1 MPYLA
6 LLYEPA
12 DMPAFEARG
21 VRWRLAGE
29 ALRMGP
35 GPTPARSCAVTESRA
50 ATVAAVQWI
59 EARDLNEALRI
70 ATREPLPPGYL
81 LELHSLERSAP

>member
-12 DMPAFEARG
+12 ETPAFAARG
-21 VRWRLAGE
+21 LRWKLAGE
-29 ALRMGP
+29 ALRLGP
-35 GPTPARSCAVTESRA
+35 GRAPVRPCALAESRA
-50 ATVAAVQWI
+50 AAVAAVQWI

-70 ATREPLPPGYL
+70 ATREPLPPGCL
-81 LELHSLERSAP
+81 LELHTLKCSTL

>member
-12 DMPAFEARG
+12 DALAFEERG

-29 ALRMGP
+29 ALRLGP
-35 GPTPARSCAVTESRA
+35 GPTPARPCALAESHA

-70 ATREPLPPGYL
+70 ATREPLPPGCM
-81 LELHSLERSAP
+81 LELHSLERSNP

>member
-6 LLYEPA
+6 LLYAPFA
-12 DMPAFEARG
+12 STPS
-21 VRWRLAGE
+21 VRLGGRWQLGAE
-29 ALRMGP
+29 ALHLGP
-35 GPTPARSCAVTESRA
+35 GPAPARACGLADSRA

-70 ATREPLPPGYL
+70 ATREPLPPGCM
-81 LELHSLERSAP
+81 LELHSLERSNP